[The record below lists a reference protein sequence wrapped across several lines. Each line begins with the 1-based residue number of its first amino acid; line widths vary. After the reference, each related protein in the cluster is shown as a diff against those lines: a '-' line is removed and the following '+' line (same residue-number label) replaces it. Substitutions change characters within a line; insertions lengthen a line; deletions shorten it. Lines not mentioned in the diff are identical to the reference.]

1 MGFAGAS
8 HRMRATFAEFTVDGG
23 LRRLRG
29 RSGEIHLSP
38 KAFDLLV
45 LLLENRSRIMSKGEL
60 QRRLWPDTFVV
71 DTNLASL
78 IAEIREALGDNAKA
92 SRFVRTAHRIGY
104 GFCAD
109 VVDIPDD
116 SSSAMGAAL
125 CWLIMD
131 GRRIPLQPGENILG
145 RDVHDGITLDS
156 PSVSRRHARI
166 SVTTGLAI
174 IDDLG
179 SKNGTYVRGER
190 IATPVPLN
198 DGDEV
203 RVGSVMLQFRQPP
216 GRGST
221 MTLVVD
227 RRV

>member
-1 MGFAGAS
+1 
-8 HRMRATFAEFTVDGG
+8 MRTCDG
-23 LRRLRG
+23 LRG

-38 KAFDLLV
+38 KAFDLL
-45 LLLENRSRIMSKGEL
+45 LLLVQNRSRVMSKGEL

-78 IAEIREALGDNAKA
+78 VAEIREALEDDAKEP
-92 SRFVRTAHRIGY
+92 RFVRTAHRVGY

-109 VVDIPDD
+109 VVDATDD
-116 SSSAMGAAL
+116 SSSGIRPSL

-131 GRRIPLQPGENILG
+131 GRRIPLQPGDNILG
-145 RDVHDGITLDS
+145 RDVHDGISIES

-166 SVTTGLAI
+166 SVTADHAT

-179 SKNGTYVRGER
+179 SKNGTYVHGER
-190 IATPVPLN
+190 VAAAVHLN

-203 RVGSVMLQFRQPP
+203 RVGSVVLKFRQPP
-216 GRGST
+216 GRRST
-221 MTLVVD
+221 MTLIVD
-227 RRV
+227 RHA

>member
-1 MGFAGAS
+1 
-8 HRMRATFAEFTVDGG
+8 MRSRFGEFTLDAN
-23 LRRLRG
+23 LRRLHG

-38 KAFDLLV
+38 KAFDLLRTLV
-45 LLLENRSRIMSKGEL
+45 ENRSRVMSKDEL

-78 IAEIREALGDNAKA
+78 IAEIREALEDDAKEP
-92 SRFVRTAHRIGY
+92 RFIRTAHRVGY

-109 VVDIPDD
+109 VVDAVDD
-116 SSSAMGAAL
+116 ASSVMHPAL

-131 GRRIPLQPGENILG
+131 GKRIPLQPGDTILG
-145 RDVHDGITLDS
+145 RDVHNGVSIDS

-166 SVTTGLAI
+166 SVTADHATI
-174 IDDLG
+174 NDLG

-190 IATPVPLN
+190 IAAPVALH

-216 GRGST
+216 GHRST
-221 MTLVVD
+221 MTLIVD
-227 RRV
+227 RAG

>member
-1 MGFAGAS
+1 MMVRFG
-8 HRMRATFAEFTVDGG
+8 EFTLDAD
-23 LRRLRG
+23 LRRLHA
-29 RSGEIHLSP
+29 RSGGIHLSP

-45 LLLENRSRIMSKGEL
+45 LLVQNRSRVMSKLEL
-60 QRRLWPDTFVV
+60 QQRLWPDTFVV

-78 IAEIREALGDNAKA
+78 IAEIRDALQDDAKEP
-92 SRFVRTAHRIGY
+92 RFIRTAHRVGY
-104 GFCAD
+104 AFCAD
-109 VVDIPDD
+109 LVDTPDGSPSAIPP
-116 SSSAMGAAL
+116 SL
-125 CWLIMD
+125 CWLIVD
-131 GRRIPLQPGENILG
+131 GRRVPLQPGENILG
-145 RDVHDGITLDS
+145 RDVHDGISIDS

-166 SVTTGLAI
+166 SVTPANAT

-190 IATPVPLN
+190 IATQVPLH

-203 RVGSVMLQFRQPP
+203 RVGSVLLQFRQPP
-216 GRGST
+216 GRRST

>member
-1 MGFAGAS
+1 MPARFG
-8 HRMRATFAEFTVDGG
+8 EFTLDAD
-23 LRRLRG
+23 LRRLHG

-38 KAFDLLV
+38 KAFDLLT
-45 LLLENRSRIMSKGEL
+45 LLVENRSRVMPKGEL

-78 IAEIREALGDNAKA
+78 VAEIREALDDDAKEP
-92 SRFVRTAHRIGY
+92 RFVRTAHRVGY
-104 GFCAD
+104 AFCAD
-109 VVDIPDD
+109 LVDTPDA
-116 SSSAMGAAL
+116 SSSAIPAL
-125 CWLIMD
+125 CWLILD

-145 RDVHDGITLDS
+145 RDVQQGISIDS

-166 SVTTGLAI
+166 SVTPAHAT

-179 SKNGTYVRGER
+179 SKNGTYVRGEQ
-190 IATPVPLN
+190 IATPVALH
-198 DGDEV
+198 DGDEL

-216 GRGST
+216 DHRST

>member
-1 MGFAGAS
+1 
-8 HRMRATFAEFTVDGG
+8 MRVRFGEFTLDAD
-23 LRRLRG
+23 LRRLHG

-38 KAFDLLV
+38 KAFDLLRTLV
-45 LLLENRSRIMSKGEL
+45 ENRSRIMSKDEL

-78 IAEIREALGDNAKA
+78 VAEIREALEDNAKEP
-92 SRFVRTAHRIGY
+92 RFVRTAHRIGY

-109 VVDIPDD
+109 VTDTPDD
-116 SSSAMGAAL
+116 SPSLVGAAL
-125 CWLIMD
+125 CWLIME

-145 RDVHDGITLDS
+145 RDVHDGIALDS

-166 SVTTGLAI
+166 SVTTGQAT

-179 SKNGTYVRGER
+179 SKNGTYVRGDR
-190 IATPVPLN
+190 IDTAVPLG

-203 RVGSVMLQFRQPP
+203 RVGAVVLKFRQPP
-216 GRGST
+216 AHRST
-221 MTLVVD
+221 MTLIVD
-227 RRV
+227 RHA

>member
-1 MGFAGAS
+1 MGFAAY
-8 HRMRATFAEFTVDGG
+8 HMRGRFGEFTLDAD
-23 LRRLRG
+23 LRRLCG

-38 KAFDLLV
+38 KAFDLL
-45 LLLENRSRIMSKGEL
+45 LLLVENRSRVMSKGEL

-78 IAEIREALGDNAKA
+78 IAEIREALEDDAKEP
-92 SRFVRTAHRIGY
+92 RFVRTAHRVGY

-109 VVDIPDD
+109 VVNTPDD
-116 SSSAMGAAL
+116 SPSAMRASL

-145 RDVHDGITLDS
+145 RDALDGIAIES

-166 SVTTGLAI
+166 SVTTGPAT

-190 IATPVPLN
+190 IATVVPLS

-203 RVGSVMLQFRQPP
+203 RVGVVVLRFRQPP
-216 GRGST
+216 EHRST

-227 RRV
+227 RRT

>member
-1 MGFAGAS
+1 MVARFG
-8 HRMRATFAEFTVDGG
+8 EFTLDAD
-23 LRRLRG
+23 LRRLFG

-38 KAFDLLV
+38 KAFDLLT
-45 LLLENRSRIMSKGEL
+45 LLVENRSRVMPKGEL

-78 IAEIREALGDNAKA
+78 VAEIRDALDDDAKEP
-92 SRFVRTAHRIGY
+92 RFVRTAHRVGY
-104 GFCAD
+104 AFCAD
-109 VVDIPDD
+109 LVDTSDG
-116 SSSAMGAAL
+116 SSSAIPTL
-125 CWLIMD
+125 CWLIVD

-145 RDVHDGITLDS
+145 RDVHDGISIDS
-156 PSVSRRHARI
+156 QSVSRRHARI
-166 SVTTGLAI
+166 SVTPVNAT

-179 SKNGTYVRGER
+179 SKNGTYVCGQR
-190 IATPVPLN
+190 IAAPVPLH

-216 GRGST
+216 GRRST

>member
-1 MGFAGAS
+1 
-8 HRMRATFAEFTVDGG
+8 MRAKFGEFTFDAD
-23 LRRLRG
+23 LRQLRG

-38 KAFDLLV
+38 KAFDLL
-45 LLLENRSRIMSKGEL
+45 LLLVQNRACVMSKSEL

-78 IAEIREALGDNAKA
+78 VAEIREALEDNAKEP
-92 SRFVRTAHRIGY
+92 RFVRTAHRVGY

-109 VVDIPDD
+109 VVDATDD
-116 SSSAMGAAL
+116 SSSAIRASL

-145 RDVHDGITLDS
+145 RDVHDGVSIES

-166 SVTTGLAI
+166 SVTPEHAT

-179 SKNGTYVRGER
+179 SKNGTYVHGER
-190 IATPVPLN
+190 IATAVSLN

-203 RVGSVMLQFRQPP
+203 RVGSVVLQFRQPP
-216 GRGST
+216 GRRST
-221 MTLVVD
+221 MTLIVD
-227 RRV
+227 RHS